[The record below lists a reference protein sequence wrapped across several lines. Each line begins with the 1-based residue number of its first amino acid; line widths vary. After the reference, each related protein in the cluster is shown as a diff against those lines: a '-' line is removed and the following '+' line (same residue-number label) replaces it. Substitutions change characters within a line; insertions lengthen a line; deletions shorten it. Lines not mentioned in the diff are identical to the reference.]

1 VRGQLLQAAL
11 LLACLLVSALLD
23 APAARAMTAVP
34 FGEVIAT
41 SSGKCL
47 QVQGAST
54 TAGAAIVQSECI
66 GSASELWELL
76 PAPTVG
82 DYQLSVGVSGQ
93 CLAILHSGAVA
104 LAQQPCAIDPYQN
117 WSVLPQTGGGYI
129 LQSQQTGNCVG
140 VQGASQSDAVAL
152 VQSACNG
159 STSQLIQFEQP
170 AFVASAPVNIVSQS
184 SGQCVGVTNGASANF
199 TYTVQ
204 YPCGTVANS
213 TWKFHPISA
222 GVVEVIN
229 SGNGLCLGVY
239 SQSTSAGGALDEYT
253 CVNHTNQYFALR
265 ASGNAWELV
274 AQNSGLCVTLS
285 TGSPAAIVQQPC
297 AGTIAQL
304 WSFHAPGLPAI
315 WSAPVA
321 EKSVAVAA
329 ANLPNGKI
337 LTWAADSTIAFGTT
351 GTGQTYTELLDPVA
365 GTDSQAFV
373 TNTGHNMFCPGI
385 ANLPDGTIFVNGGET
400 NPNTSIYNWQTNS
413 WSTSNK
419 MNVGRAYEG
428 TVLNADNTV
437 FTIGGS
443 WSTPTQGNT
452 PGELWNASTGWKL
465 LSNMPSNPAWTA
477 DAAGAYRADN
487 HMWLHVLSGGRLLQA
502 GPSAT
507 MHWINVYGD
516 NGLGLM
522 TSAGTRGSDPDSMNG
537 NASAYDVDKLL
548 KVGGAPSYQ
557 YNNATAN
564 ALLIDGSSAA
574 GNPVATA
581 LAPMAY
587 ARAFG
592 NSVVLPNGQV
602 VVTGG
607 QTYPVPFTDT
617 NAILVP
623 ELWDPVTQV
632 FSTMAPMATP
642 RTYHGVALLL
652 PDGRVWVSGGGLC
665 GSCSSSGANHLTY
678 EILTPPYLLTA
689 SGAAATRPVISAV
702 SATTLAPG
710 ATLTITTQT
719 PVKSF
724 ALIRLSSVTH
734 TVNNDQRRIP
744 LVTTTPD
751 GATYTATLSSDPG
764 VLVAGYYMLFAL
776 SPTGVPSMSVT
787 LLIT

>member
-1 VRGQLLQAAL
+1 LAIAL
-11 LLACLLVSALLD
+11 VFVVFGTG
-23 APAARAMTAVP
+23 ARAMTAVP
-34 FGEVIAT
+34 FGEVVAT

-66 GSASELWELL
+66 SSTSELWEVL

-82 DYQLSVGVSGQ
+82 YYQVSSGLSGQ
-93 CLAILHSGAVA
+93 CLSVPHTGVA
-104 LAQQPCAIDPYQN
+104 ALVQEPCAVDPYQY
-117 WSVLPQTGGGYI
+117 WSVLPQTGGGYT
-129 LQSQQTGNCVG
+129 LVSEQTGNCAG
-140 VQGASQSDAVAL
+140 VQGASPADAAAL
-152 VQSACNG
+152 VQTACG
-159 STSQLIQFEQP
+159 GTTSQLIQFEQP

-184 SGQCVGVTNGASANF
+184 SGQCVGVSNGSSSNY
-199 TYTVQ
+199 TYSVQ

-213 TWKFHPISA
+213 TWKFQAISA

-239 SQSTSAGGALDEYT
+239 GQSTTAGANIDEYT
-253 CVNHTNQYFALR
+253 CVSHTNQYWALR
-265 ASGNAWELV
+265 ASGNAWQLV
-274 AQNSGLCVTLS
+274 AQNSGMCLALS
-285 TGSPAAIVQQPC
+285 TGSPASIVQQTC
-297 AGTIAQL
+297 AATPAQL
-304 WSFHAPGLPAI
+304 WSFHAPTLPAT
-315 WSAPVA
+315 WAAPVT
-321 EKSVAVAA
+321 EKSVAVEA

-337 LTWAADSTIAFGTT
+337 LTWAADSTIAFDTT
-351 GTGQTYTELLDPVA
+351 NNGQTYTELIDPVA

-400 NPNTSIYNWQTNS
+400 NPNTSIYSWQTNS

-419 MNVGRAYEG
+419 MNIGRAYEA

-437 FTIGGS
+437 FTLGGS

-452 PGELWNASTGWKL
+452 PGELWNASTGWTL

-477 DAAGAYRADN
+477 DNAGAYRADN

-516 NGLGLM
+516 GGLGLM
-522 TSAGTRGSDPDSMNG
+522 TSAGPRGSDPDSMNG
-537 NASAYDVDKLL
+537 NASAYDVDKML
-548 KVGGAPSYQ
+548 KVGGAPNYQ

-564 ALLIDGSSAA
+564 ALLIDGSSAT
-574 GNPVATA
+574 GNPVVTT

-617 NAILVP
+617 NAILVA

-632 FSTMAPMATP
+632 FSKLAPMATP

-665 GSCSSSGANHLTY
+665 GTSCGSSGANHLTY

-689 SGAAATRPVISAV
+689 SGAAATRPVISTV
-702 SATTLAPG
+702 SATTLG
-710 ATLTITTQT
+710 LGSTLTITTTT

-724 ALIRLSSVTH
+724 ALMRLSSVTH

-751 GATYTATLSSDPG
+751 GATYTATLSSDSG
-764 VLVAGYYMLFAL
+764 VLVAGYYYLFAVG
-776 SPTGVPSMSVT
+776 PTGVPSMAVT